1 MDPTDTATLRARLVD
16 VLECYHPDRT
26 ACPHDGFQA
35 AVHPETG
42 DRYDDRHHLVAS
54 ARFLANTS
62 LGVQIDGPD
71 WCAAA
76 AEQAAAF
83 LRSAHHDAASGGYDW
98 LVDDETR
105 DDRRVCYGHAFVLLG
120 YARAVEAGFDFEAE
134 LRAVANLLVEQ
145 FFESEYDLCASEF
158 DADFETGSAYRGQNA
173 NMHACEAFLAAHR
186 ATRDRDHLD
195 RAIAIA
201 RALTVERA
209 TDDHS
214 IDDLADVPLI
224 WEHYDADWTPD
235 FEYNRSDPR
244 DQFRPW
250 GYQPG
255 HHLEW
260 AKLLGQI
267 DRRLEHVAPD
277 HEAREWLC
285 DRGIALF
292 DAAVEMGWDET
303 LGGLA
308 YTVAP
313 DGEPV
318 VEDTYGWAIA
328 EGIGAAA
335 TLFERRDDVRF
346 RETYQGLWEF
356 ARTHLDA
363 PQGDFYQAVTPTNEA
378 VIDSDGPAVEPGY
391 HPIGACLAGLAAFGE
406 DPRGE

>member
-1 MDPTDTATLRARLVD
+1 MDPTDPDWLRDRLRA

-26 ACPHDGFQA
+26 ACPHDGLQA

-42 DRYDDRHHLVAS
+42 ERYDDRHHLVAS

-71 WCAAA
+71 WCAGA
-76 AEQAAAF
+76 AERAAEF
-83 LRSAHHDAASGGYDW
+83 LDATHRDPTTGGYDW
-98 LVDDETR
+98 LVGDTI

-120 YARAVEAGFDFEAE
+120 YARAVEAGIGGDSE
-134 LRAVANLLVEQ
+134 LRAVADLIVEQ
-145 FFESEYDLCASEF
+145 FWDSDYDLCASEF

-186 ATRDRDHLD
+186 ASGDRAHLD

-201 RALTVERA
+201 RALTVEGA
-209 TDDHS
+209 TDAPA
-214 IDDLADVPLI
+214 ADVPLI
-224 WEHYDADWTPD
+224 WEHYHADWTPD

-250 GYQPG
+250 GFQPG

-267 DRRLEHVAPD
+267 DRRLERVEPEN
-277 HEAREWLC
+277 EARAWLC
-285 DRGIALF
+285 DRAIDLF
-292 DAAVEMGWDET
+292 DAAFELGWDDT

-313 DGEPV
+313 DGDPV

-335 TLFERRDDVRF
+335 TLVERRGDERF
-346 RETYQGLWEF
+346 LETYQGLWEF

-363 PQGDFYQAVTPTNEA
+363 PQGDFFEAVTPTNER
-378 VIDSDGPAVEPGY
+378 VIDTDGPAVEPGY
-391 HPIGACLAGLAAFGE
+391 HPIGACLAGLQAFGR
-406 DPRGE
+406 DPLDE